1 MDARDMCSWIY
12 GYIISRRGLF
22 ESPPSTL
29 LRNRS
34 KSAPAPS
41 IPRPPPPHGMS
52 WNCISDLWSVFG
64 DGPGTD
70 LKLFPPAAHSPQG
83 TPAVQTTHFQ
93 FHPHPVDLVL
103 TYRKGLNTGLT
114 PGQMPLASKQP
125 GQGPPKSLPLT
136 WEKTTDLKWH
146 LHIQSSSCINVNL
159 MSANKWYQSATTTR
173 CPSALPA
180 LCKCASLVSLS
191 PETAFLGDSF
201 HCRVLENISHR
212 VEGGGGKTKYHNQ
225 VQLIGIRQYKQLKLV
240 SVFLKYTTFTL
251 QYHIYHRLLIPLVQV
266 EFKRNTFTS
275 STPSH
280 SLIYSVIQ
288 QIFADFL
295 YMQSSVESPISIT
308 TNPDIYNNSNFQ
320 LQPFRECII

>member
-1 MDARDMCSWIY
+1 MNIWIHYLQKGSLWKSPHHAAEKPLQVSTCSIY
-12 GYIISRRGLF
+12 PQA
-22 ESPPSTL
+22 SPATW
-29 LRNRS
+29 
-34 KSAPAPS
+34 
-41 IPRPPPPHGMS
+41 MS

-114 PGQMPLASKQP
+114 PGQMPLARKQP

-159 MSANKWYQSATTTR
+159 MSANKWYESATTTR
-173 CPSALPA
+173 CSRALPA
-180 LCKCASLVSLS
+180 LCKCASLASLS

-201 HCRVLENISHR
+201 HCRVLENITHR
-212 VEGGGGKTKYHNQ
+212 VEGWGT
-225 VQLIGIRQYKQLKLV
+225 RQ
-240 SVFLKYTTFTL
+240 
-251 QYHIYHRLLIPLVQV
+251 
-266 EFKRNTFTS
+266 
-275 STPSH
+275 
-280 SLIYSVIQ
+280 
-288 QIFADFL
+288 
-295 YMQSSVESPISIT
+295 SIT
-308 TNPDIYNNSNFQ
+308 TTSN
-320 LQPFRECII
+320 LQEEDNINK